1 MLVLSDGEVIQGLT
15 VMVID
20 MEEGELVF
28 ANIAGT
34 LDLAA
39 IQEIG
44 DGLGIPGIED
54 LDIEK

>member
-1 MLVLSDGEVIQGLT
+1 MI
-15 VMVID
+15 ID

-39 IQEIG
+39 IEAIG
-44 DGLGIPGIED
+44 GGLGIPGLED
-54 LDIEK
+54 LEIGE